1 MGGVLFGQYF
11 YAAQA
16 WKRGMLASLCFFCV
30 SLGTVSLVLSCL
42 FCWIRTSAFTASV
55 SSLLP
60 SPPFCFYCCCVLWKT
75 LCFCAHT
82 PAGAGASASTASE
95 GEVAGDDDRSKTS
108 AKQPN
113 GGETAA
119 AVALPKAAG
128 AAATAAA
135 AQPSDP
141 NAVTNSSS
149 DPSGSASIAKAPGA
163 VAREGAEISKPGGA
177 AASSSV
183 DDQAVG
189 QGQRTEVV
197 PGPVWGG
204 AGGGGVDW
212 GGRQGVGGEGATEA
226 GTGAGLEVAGGGVS
240 SAGGGGNS
248 GEWDAGD
255 GTVALRHL
263 QNLAAQLPYGAWQV
277 RVESVLSLFAR
288 GLLH

>member
-1 MGGVLFGQYF
+1 MFCSDNLFAPRRPGSGGCWRHFAFVVCSC
-11 YAAQA
+11 A
-16 WKRGMLASLCFFCV
+16 RCH
-30 SLGTVSLVLSCL
+30 LSCL
-42 FCWIRTSAFTASV
+42 LCCTGRPRSQQRYP
-55 SSLLP
+55 LC
-60 SPPFCFYCCCVLWKT
+60 SPPRPFVLIFVLYRGKRCV
-75 LCFCAHT
+75 FVHT
-82 PAGAGASASTASE
+82 PAGAGASESTASE
-95 GEVAGDDDRSKTS
+95 GEVAGDDDSGKTS

-119 AVALPKAAG
+119 AAALPEAAG
-128 AAATAAA
+128 SAATAAA
-135 AQPSDP
+135 ALPTGP
-141 NAVTNSSS
+141 NAFTNSSS

-163 VAREGAEISKPGGA
+163 VAGEGAEISKPGGA

-212 GGRQGVGGEGATEA
+212 GGRQGVGGGEGAAEA

-277 RVESVLSLFAR
+277 RVEIVLPLLAR